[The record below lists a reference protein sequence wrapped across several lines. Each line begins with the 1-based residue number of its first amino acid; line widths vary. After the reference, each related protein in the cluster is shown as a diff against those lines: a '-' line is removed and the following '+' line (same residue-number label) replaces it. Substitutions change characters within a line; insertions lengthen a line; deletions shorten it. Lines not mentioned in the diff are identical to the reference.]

1 MCIHLT
7 MNRKLCVSNGAI
19 NSRVCRKDICSYA
32 EVSVCAYVHACDYVC
47 VCAQSPVCS
56 QCVTRRRRMQIVRL
70 KTVTR
75 ENRRRRGG
83 RKSEGWMEG
92 VRERSGGG
100 GECVLTLY
108 VASVR

>member
-1 MCIHLT
+1 
-7 MNRKLCVSNGAI
+7 
-19 NSRVCRKDICSYA
+19 
-32 EVSVCAYVHACDYVC
+32 
-47 VCAQSPVCS
+47 
-56 QCVTRRRRMQIVRL
+56 MQIVRL

-75 ENRRRRGG
+75 ENRRGGG